1 MEADVSILMIILHVG
16 DCGPTDTQG
25 FSGCGPGIQ
34 HPPGAQDASNIEE
47 PAEELAGEVNKQHT
61 QASIEIM

>member
-1 MEADVSILMIILHVG
+1 MEADVSILMILFNCV

-34 HPPGAQDASNIEE
+34 HPRGAQDASNIEE
-47 PAEELAGEVNKQHT
+47 PAEELAGEVNKQHI
-61 QASIEIM
+61 QASIGIM